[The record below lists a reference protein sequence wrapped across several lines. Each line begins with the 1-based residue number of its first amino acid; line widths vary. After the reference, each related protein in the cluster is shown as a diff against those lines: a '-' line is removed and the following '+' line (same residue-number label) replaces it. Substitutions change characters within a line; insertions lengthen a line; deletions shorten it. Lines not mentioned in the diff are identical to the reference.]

1 MIDIENEI
9 FSEVADYVDQGYPG
23 VYLTSEYV
31 KAPSSFPAA
40 SLVEI
45 DNTVVAS
52 TQTSGNYENHATVLY
67 EANVYSNKHTGK
79 KSECKEIIALID
91 ERMTQMG
98 FTRVMRN
105 VVPDLFDATI
115 YRMVARY
122 RAVVSRDHV
131 VYRP

>member
-1 MIDIENEI
+1 MIDIENEV
-9 FSEVADYVDQGYPG
+9 FSEVADYVDRKHPG
-23 VYLTSEYV
+23 VYFTSEYV

-45 DNTVVAS
+45 DNTVVIA
-52 TQTSGNYENHATVLY
+52 TQTSSNNENHATVLY
-67 EANVYSNKHTGK
+67 EANVYSNKHAGK

-98 FTRVMRN
+98 FTRVMLN
-105 VVPDLFDATI
+105 VVPDLYDATI

-122 RAVVSRDHV
+122 RAVASRDHV

>member
-9 FSEVADYVDQGYPG
+9 FSEVADYVDRYFSG
-23 VYLTSEYV
+23 VFLTSEYV

-45 DNTVVAS
+45 DNTVVTQ
-52 TQTSGNYENHATVLY
+52 TQTSSRAENHATVLY
-67 EANVYSNKHTGK
+67 EANVYSNKQTGK
-79 KSECKEIIALID
+79 KSECKKIISLID
-91 ERMTQMG
+91 ERMSQMG
-98 FTRVMRN
+98 FTRVMLN
-105 VVPDLFDATI
+105 VVPDLYDATI

-122 RAVVSRDHV
+122 RAVVSSGHV